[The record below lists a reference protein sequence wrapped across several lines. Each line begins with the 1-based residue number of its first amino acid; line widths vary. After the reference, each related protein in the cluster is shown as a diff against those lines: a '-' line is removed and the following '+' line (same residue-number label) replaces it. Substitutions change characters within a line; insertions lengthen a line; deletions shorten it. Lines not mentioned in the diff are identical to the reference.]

1 MITPLRI
8 LTPVVLAAAAI
19 SCSPQK
25 PDSYDTPPGDPY
37 ATAPA
42 QPAQAT
48 NPIYDSTAAY
58 DDSSAVTPA
67 APYANAPTEPTL
79 APPPPANA
87 PAIIHTVV
95 PGDTLG
101 GISAKYK
108 VPIASIMQA
117 NQMTKDTVVLG
128 RKMVIPPR

>member
-8 LTPVVLAAAAI
+8 LTPAVLAAAAI

-37 ATAPA
+37 AMAPA
-42 QPAQAT
+42 QPT
-48 NPIYDSTAAY
+48 NPIYDSPAAY

-67 APYANAPTEPTL
+67 VPYANAPTEPTF
-79 APPPPANA
+79 APPAPANG

-95 PGDTLG
+95 PGDTLS

-108 VPIASIMQA
+108 VPMASIMQA